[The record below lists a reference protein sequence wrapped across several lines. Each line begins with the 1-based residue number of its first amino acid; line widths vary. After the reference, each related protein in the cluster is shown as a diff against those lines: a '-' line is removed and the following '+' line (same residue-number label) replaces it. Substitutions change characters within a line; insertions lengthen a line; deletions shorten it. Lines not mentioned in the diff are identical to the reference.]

1 MNKSPVGNSPELS
14 RRYLSALRVFLGPR
28 QPHAAAAVRSLGRE
42 LLEAGCDALDLAKF
56 HAEALGFLSSAKALD
71 GSAKTWIGK
80 AGTFHLKVLGPLVR
94 ARRVSREAL
103 RRLQQRAA
111 TERHCAADLTKQNR
125 RLEREVVRRRVGETS
140 VKQGREEIRRLL
152 VESQTMQLK
161 LRNMA
166 RQVLSAQED
175 ERREISRELHDEVVQ
190 MLIAVEVEL
199 AALGRTKAPGA
210 RTLKGRFLYAQRLLQ
225 KSVKAVHRFA
235 RDLRPPL
242 LDDLGLIPALQT
254 YMERLAARKKLMI
267 NLTAFAGVEA
277 LDSDRRMVLFRVA
290 QECLNN
296 VARHARAS
304 TVNMI
309 ISELPGAV
317 RMEVNDDGKSFSV
330 LKTLSS
336 RKNRRLGLI
345 GMRERVEMVGGT
357 LAIES
362 APGQGTSVRVEMPI
376 HAGGVV

>member
-1 MNKSPVGNSPELS
+1 MKTISKGDFPRLS
-14 RRYLSALRVFLGPR
+14 RSYLDALRVYLGPR
-28 QPHAAAAVRSLGRE
+28 QPRSAATVRSVGRE
-42 LLEAGCDALDLAKF
+42 LLNAGCDALDLARF
-56 HAEALGFLSSAKALD
+56 HAEALKTLALSKEFGGTTSA
-71 GSAKTWIGK
+71 WIGK

-111 TERHCAADLTKQNR
+111 TVRHCAADLTRRNR
-125 RLEREVVRRRVGETS
+125 RLEREVVRRRAGEAS
-140 VKQGREEIRRLL
+140 VKQGREQIRMLL
-152 VESQTMQLK
+152 VQSQTMQMK
-161 LRNMA
+161 LRDMA

-175 ERREISRELHDEVVQ
+175 ERRKISRELHDEVAQ

-199 AALGRTKAPGA
+199 AALGRKPAPGA
-210 RTLKGRFLYAQRLLQ
+210 KALKGRIVFAQRLLE
-225 KSVKAVHRFA
+225 KSVKAVHQFA

-242 LDDLGLIPALQT
+242 LDDLGLIPALQA

-267 NLTAFAGVEA
+267 NLTAFAGVES
-277 LDSDRRMVLFRVA
+277 LDCARRTVLFRVA

-336 RKNRRLGLI
+336 PKSRRLGLI

-362 APGQGTSVRVEMPI
+362 APGQGTSVRVEMPVV
-376 HAGGVV
+376 AGGVA